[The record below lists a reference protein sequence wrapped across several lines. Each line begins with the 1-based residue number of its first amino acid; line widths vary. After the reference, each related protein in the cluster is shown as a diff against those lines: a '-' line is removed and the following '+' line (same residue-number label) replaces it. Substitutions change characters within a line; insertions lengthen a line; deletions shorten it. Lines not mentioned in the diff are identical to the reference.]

1 MLCFSM
7 FSVSAGSKSN
17 LAKAAGA
24 EVAVQ
29 RRHEKL
35 HAAVARSTFS
45 IKMRLSL
52 QVRTTFWSCDVEKLH
67 AAVARSTF
75 SSQNRKKLT
84 VSDHFLKLRCGKI
97 ARRCGEK
104 HICKSKCTKHSMLG
118 PLFEVAMRK
127 NCTPLWREAHFEVK
141 MLKNWHSRATF
152 WRADVEQLLK
162 NGTPLWLQAHLQVKM
177 CKTPAFCTT
186 FGGSTLRVH

>member
-7 FSVSAGSKSN
+7 FCVSAGSKSN

-52 QVRTTFWSCDVEKLH
+52 QVRTTFGSCDVEKLH

-75 SSQNRKKLT
+75 SIK
-84 VSDHFLKLRCGKI
+84 
-97 ARRCGEK
+97 
-104 HICKSKCTKHSMLG
+104 
-118 PLFEVAMRK
+118 MR
-127 NCTPLWREAHFEVK
+127 LSLHVR
-141 MLKNWHSRATF
+141 
-152 WRADVEQLLK
+152 
-162 NGTPLWLQAHLQVKM
+162 
-177 CKTPAFCTT
+177 TT
-186 FGGSTLRVH
+186 FGSCDVEKLHAAVARSTFSIKMRLSLHVRTSF